1 MRDKFVVTA
10 TKLGA
15 WDISSPK
22 RPFGSEPLS
31 RADSQRGAVSM
42 QPGCEPPPSSE
53 VKNEWSCT
61 STPFYAIIACA
72 RHYFNPL
79 TISRRRDFFLAF
91 AASSCR
97 NAPRSSDSSV
107 SSLARTREPSNDFS
121 WKFGTKMLWDIPIL
135 ITIGQG
141 TSCFTRGPTFFS

>member
-1 MRDKFVVTA
+1 MRYLFSKASIRLWTPWVTH
-10 TKLGA
+10 
-15 WDISSPK
+15 
-22 RPFGSEPLS
+22 S
-31 RADSQRGAVSM
+31 RVGQILTAVSM
-42 QPGCEPPPSSE
+42 QPGCEPVHSPPPSSE
-53 VKNEWSCT
+53 VKKEWSWT
-61 STPFYAIIACA
+61 STPFYAIIVCA

-107 SSLARTREPSNDFS
+107 CSLARTREPSNDFS
-121 WKFGTKMLWDIPIL
+121 WKFGAKMFWHIPIL

-141 TSCFTRGPTFFS
+141 TSCFTWGPPFFS